1 MKTALVFGSS
11 GLIGGHLL
19 NQLIKDNNYNKIKI
33 FVRSEPENNDP
44 KVEIIKTDF
53 NNLENH
59 KEDIKGDDCFFC
71 IGTTK
76 QNSPDKNEYRRV
88 ELDVPKEIAQIAKS
102 NSVNSFIFVSSG
114 YADPKSSG
122 DYLKF
127 KGEVEEELKRLNFSK
142 LGIMR
147 PSFLLGDRKEKRVGE
162 KIGIFVFKLL
172 SPLFLGP
179 LKKMKPIHS
188 TTVAKAHVLSL
199 KNSKVN
205 GRRLLIGSEVKK
217 MLEISKIMQE
227 EFPQF
232 AKKLPKKE
240 MPNFMLK
247 LISYLDSSAKLMVPE
262 LGILMQTDTSYAEDL
277 LGIKFKPARDS
288 IKDAGNSVIRLGL
301 I

>member
-11 GLIGGHLL
+11 GLVGGHLL
-19 NQLIKDNNYNKIKI
+19 NQLIENDDYNKIKI
-33 FVRSEPENNDP
+33 FVRSEPKINDP

-76 QNSPDKNEYRRV
+76 QNSPDKSEYRRV
-88 ELDVPKEIAQIAKS
+88 ELEVPKQIAQIAKS
-102 NSVNSFIFVSSG
+102 NSLSSFVFVSSG

-127 KGEVEEELKRLNFSK
+127 KGEVEEELKRLNFPK

-147 PSFLLGDRKEKRVGE
+147 PSFLMGDRKEKRVGE

-172 SPLFLGP
+172 SPLFIGP

-188 TTVAKAHVLSL
+188 ATVAKAMI
-199 KNSKVN
+199 K
-205 GRRLLIGSEVKK
+205 
-217 MLEISKIMQE
+217 ISKSENDQIVFE
-227 EFPQF
+227 SNEIV
-232 AKKLPKKE
+232 KLS
-240 MPNFMLK
+240 
-247 LISYLDSSAKLMVPE
+247 IS
-262 LGILMQTDTSYAEDL
+262 
-277 LGIKFKPARDS
+277 
-288 IKDAGNSVIRLGL
+288 
-301 I
+301 

>member
-1 MKTALVFGSS
+1 MKTALVFGST

-19 NQLIKDNNYNKIKI
+19 DQLIKNDNYNKIKL
-33 FVRSEPENNDP
+33 FVRSEIITNEP
-44 KVEIIKTDF
+44 KIEIIKTDF
-53 NNLENH
+53 NDLDNYN
-59 KEDIKGDDCFFC
+59 EDIKGDDCFFC

-102 NSVNSFIFVSSG
+102 NLVNSFVFVSSG

-127 KGEVEEELKRLNFSK
+127 KGEVEEELKRLNFPK

-188 TTVAKAHVLSL
+188 QNVAKAMI
-199 KNSKVN
+199 KNCK
-205 GRRLLIGSEVKK
+205 RKFRKK
-217 MLEISKIMQE
+217 MFLNLMK
-227 EFPQF
+227 
-232 AKKLPKKE
+232 
-240 MPNFMLK
+240 
-247 LISYLDSSAKLMVPE
+247 YLN
-262 LGILMQTDTSYAEDL
+262 Y
-277 LGIKFKPARDS
+277 F
-288 IKDAGNSVIRLGL
+288 RLYL
-301 I
+301 V